1 MIVSVKRNRKQKI
14 IKIASLV
21 AVVIMF
27 IAYYFHME
35 NEFKLQQEKEL
46 QLKKAEKLKIET
58 KLKKKKELE
67 RTLLSEIEK
76 TVDLIGQK
84 YINHIK
90 IVEDKIVI
98 ICEPNT
104 NLEALMIRYGSMAL
118 VKESL
123 KETIIA
129 IDLKYIV
136 ESRINEK

>member
-14 IKIASLV
+14 IKIVSLV
-21 AVVIMF
+21 TVVIMF

-58 KLKKKKELE
+58 KIKKKKELE
-67 RTLLSEIEK
+67 RTLLYEIEK
-76 TVDLIGQK
+76 TVDLIGQR

-98 ICEPNT
+98 ICEPKT
-104 NLEALMIRYGSMAL
+104 NLEALMVRYGSMAL

>member
-58 KLKKKKELE
+58 KIKKKKQLE

-98 ICEPNT
+98 ICEPKT
-104 NLEALMIRYGSMAL
+104 NLEALMIRYGTMAL

-123 KETIIA
+123 EETIIA

-136 ESRINEK
+136 ESRLNEK

>member
-21 AVVIMF
+21 VVVIMF

-35 NEFKLQQEKEL
+35 NEFKIKQEKEL
-46 QLKKAEKLKIET
+46 QVKKAEKIRLENNI
-58 KLKKKKELE
+58 KKKKDLE
-67 RTLLSEIEK
+67 RSLLSEIEK

-90 IVEDKIVI
+90 IVEKKVVI

-104 NLEALMIRYGSMAL
+104 NLDALMVRYGSMAL
-118 VKESL
+118 IKETM
-123 KETIIA
+123 KETIVA

-136 ESRINEK
+136 ESRVNAK

>member
-1 MIVSVKRNRKQKI
+1 MIVSVKRNKKQKI

-21 AVVIMF
+21 VVVIMF

-46 QLKKAEKLKIET
+46 QLKKAEKIKIET
-58 KLKKKKELE
+58 KKKKKKLLE
-67 RTLLSEIEK
+67 RSLISEIEK
-76 TVDLIGQK
+76 IVDLIGQK

-90 IVEDKIVI
+90 IVEKKVVV

-104 NLEALMIRYGSMAL
+104 NLEALMVRYGSMAL
-118 VKESL
+118 IKESL

-136 ESRINEK
+136 ESRVNAK

>member
-1 MIVSVKRNRKQKI
+1 MIVSVKRNKKQKI

-21 AVVIMF
+21 VVVIMF

-46 QLKKAEKLKIET
+46 QLKKAEKIKIET
-58 KLKKKKELE
+58 KKKKKKLLE
-67 RTLLSEIEK
+67 RSLISEIEK
-76 TVDLIGQK
+76 IVDLIGQK

-90 IVEDKIVI
+90 IVEKKVVV
-98 ICEPNT
+98 ICEANT
-104 NLEALMIRYGSMAL
+104 NLEALMVRYGSMAL
-118 VKESL
+118 IKESL

-136 ESRINEK
+136 ESRVNAK

>member
-46 QLKKAEKLKIET
+46 QLKQAEKIKIET
-58 KLKKKKELE
+58 QIKKKKKLE
-67 RTLLSEIEK
+67 RSLLSEIEK

-98 ICEPNT
+98 ICEPKT
-104 NLEALMIRYGSMAL
+104 NLEALMVRYGSMAL

>member
-1 MIVSVKRNRKQKI
+1 MIVSVKRNKKQKI

-21 AVVIMF
+21 VVVIMF

-46 QLKKAEKLKIET
+46 QLKKAEKIKIET
-58 KLKKKKELE
+58 KKKKKKLLE
-67 RTLLSEIEK
+67 RSLVSEIEK
-76 TVDLIGQK
+76 IVDLIGQK

-90 IVEDKIVI
+90 IVEKKVVV

-104 NLEALMIRYGSMAL
+104 NLEALMVRYGSMAL
-118 VKESL
+118 IKESL

-136 ESRINEK
+136 ESRVNAK

>member
-1 MIVSVKRNRKQKI
+1 M
-14 IKIASLV
+14 
-21 AVVIMF
+21 
-27 IAYYFHME
+27 
-35 NEFKLQQEKEL
+35 
-46 QLKKAEKLKIET
+46 
-58 KLKKKKELE
+58 
-67 RTLLSEIEK
+67 
-76 TVDLIGQK
+76 
-84 YINHIK
+84 
-90 IVEDKIVI
+90 I